1 VPTPEKPLE
10 IPVRTQSATRSINEF
25 TFQSKAT
32 RSSGGAKSK
41 NTPVP
46 VGNWRLGTA
55 PAAYRSDWVSS
66 PTSYRSDWLSS
77 TNDYRSD
84 WTSSPTSHQLGR
96 VRSPTVY
103 PVEPVPNDVLV
114 PIGPLSSGVPVPVG
128 PIPSDAPVPVGPV
141 PSDVPVPTGDR
152 RLSTSPTMY
161 KSSTLALATTDI
173 CSMTIKHHST
183 HSQSDWHDALLAE
196 SKIDL
201 SDINNTDTTKEK
213 LLDPEKSSNGWCR

>member
-10 IPVRTQSATRSINEF
+10 IPVRTQPATRSINEF

-55 PAAYRSDWVSS
+55 PAAYRSDWESS

-77 TNDYRSD
+77 PN
-84 WTSSPTSHQLGR
+84 G
-96 VRSPTVY
+96 Y
-103 PVEPVPNDVLV
+103 PVEPVPSDAPVSVGPIRNDAQ
-114 PIGPLSSGVPVPVG
+114 IPVG

-141 PSDVPVPTGDR
+141 PSDVPVSIGDW
-152 RLSTSPTMY
+152 RLSTSPTVY
-161 KSSTLALATTDI
+161 KTSTLALATTDI

-213 LLDPEKSSNGWCR
+213 LLDPEKSSNGWFR